1 MRDTIIINASE
12 ILTMEGAGWEPLKSD
27 KIRRLKVLE
36 DSSILVRDGKI
47 REILTSEKAQKYRK
61 ENSVHVVDAR
71 GNVVMPG
78 LVDSHTHIVYGGTRE
93 EEFYQKI
100 SGKGYMEILASGN
113 GIYRTV
119 RDTRSSSADEIFNQ
133 SMKRVYESLS
143 TGTTSMEIKTGYG
156 LDLSTET
163 KMLDVIHRI
172 KDTGIVNVIPT
183 FLGMHAIPQ
192 GQREYEYSN
201 YVISS
206 MFPRMKD
213 RVKFVDVFCDRGAF
227 SVTSTMEMAE
237 AAKANGLRL
246 KLHSDEF
253 ADIGCLDLCEKYHP
267 LTVDHLLVTDHRG
280 MDKIARSGTIATF
293 LPMTAFN
300 VADGRYPDI
309 GAFIRRGIPVAL
321 ASDASPVSYNSNLFF
336 AMHLAVKY
344 CRMSIEEALNAAT
357 INGAFACGIE
367 DRYGS
372 IEPGK
377 NADIIILNVDSY
389 RKIPYEYGI
398 RMVNSVMRN
407 GELIYQD
414 GSLIS

>member
-1 MRDTIIINASE
+1 MRDTLIVNASE
-12 ILTMEGAGWEPLKSD
+12 ILTMEGAGWEPLKSE
-27 KIRRLKVLE
+27 KIRRMKVLE
-36 DSSILVRDGKI
+36 NSSILVRDGVI
-47 REILTSEKAQKYRK
+47 REIMTSEKAQKYRNG
-61 ENSVHVVDAR
+61 NSVHVIDAK

-100 SGKGYMEILASGN
+100 SGKAYMEILASGN

-133 SMKRVYESLS
+133 SMKRVYESVS

-201 YVISS
+201 YVISA

-213 RVKFVDVFCDRGAF
+213 RVKFVDVFCDKGAF
-227 SVTSTMEMAE
+227 SVKSTEEMAE
-237 AAKANGLRL
+237 AAKASGLRL

-267 LTVDHLLVTDHRG
+267 LTVDHLLVTDHKG

-300 VADGRYPDI
+300 VADGKYPDI
-309 GAFIRRGIPVAL
+309 GAFTRRGIPVAL

-398 RMVNSVMRN
+398 RMVNTVLRS
-407 GELIYQD
+407 GEEIYHE
-414 GSLIS
+414 GSFLS

>member
-1 MRDTIIINASE
+1 MKDTLILNASE
-12 ILTMEGAGWEPLKSD
+12 ILTMEGSGWEPLKSE
-27 KIRRLKVLE
+27 KMKRLKVME
-36 DSSILVRDGKI
+36 NSAILIREGII
-47 REILTSEKAQKYRK
+47 REIMTSEKAEKYMK
-61 ENSVHVVDAR
+61 GNSIHAVDAK

-78 LVDSHTHIVYGGTRE
+78 LVDSHTHIVYAGTRE

-100 SGKGYMEILASGN
+100 SGNGYMEILASGN

-119 RDTRSSSADEIFNQ
+119 RDTRSSSGDEIFSQ
-133 SMKRVYESLS
+133 SMKRVYESVS

-163 KMLDVIHRI
+163 KMLEVIHRI
-172 KDTGIVNVIPT
+172 KNTGIVNVIPT

-192 GQREYEYSN
+192 GQRENEYSN
-201 YVISS
+201 YVISA

-227 SVTSTMEMAE
+227 SVSSTSEMAE
-237 AAKANGLRL
+237 VAKANGLRL
-246 KLHSDEF
+246 KLHCDEF

-267 LTVDHLLVTDHRG
+267 LTVDHLLVTDQRG

-300 VADGRYPDI
+300 VADGKYNDI

-357 INGAFACGIE
+357 INGAFACGME
-367 DRYGS
+367 GQYGS
-372 IEPGK
+372 IESGK

-407 GELIYQD
+407 GELIYRD
-414 GSLIS
+414 GAFRS